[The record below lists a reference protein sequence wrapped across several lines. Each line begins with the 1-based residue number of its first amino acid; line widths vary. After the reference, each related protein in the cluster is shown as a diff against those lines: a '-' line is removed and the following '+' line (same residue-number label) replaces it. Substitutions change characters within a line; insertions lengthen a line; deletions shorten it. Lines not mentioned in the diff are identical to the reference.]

1 MDCPRKHIVRLA
13 PEQRDGLLTLTR
25 VGSAPARRLSHAR
38 VLLLADDA
46 HADGRRS
53 DATIA
58 QALGLHVNTVAKIR
72 RQFVSGGEAAAL
84 DRKVRAEPPV
94 PPKIDGRVEANLIA
108 ICCSKAPA
116 GRTRWT
122 LRLLADELTR
132 RGLVTSISL
141 EAVRQ
146 ALKKTNCSPGGSNP
160 GASPNVT
167 RRGLSPRWKRCSI
180 STPLH
185 ILTRSR

>member
-1 MDCPRKHIVRLA
+1 MDGPRKYRVCLSRDQRERLV
-13 PEQRDGLLTLTR
+13 QLTR
-25 VGSAPARRLSHAR
+25 VGSGPARRLTHAR

-46 HADGRRS
+46 SADGRRP
-53 DATIA
+53 DAVIA
-58 QALGLHVNTVAKIR
+58 EAVGLHVNTVAKIR
-72 RQFVSGGEAAAL
+72 RHFVRGGEAAAL
-84 DRKVRAEPPV
+84 DRKPRETPPV

-141 EAVRQ
+141 EAVRKT
-146 ALKKTNCSPGGSNP
+146 LKKTACNPGGSNP
-160 GASPNVT
+160 GVSRNRMRP
-167 RRGLSPRWKRCSI
+167 GSSPRWKRF
-180 STPLH
+180 STFTP
-185 ILTRSR
+185 SRIRPPSR